1 MADEQFPAAVTALE
15 EYHNIEQQ
23 MAEPEVASNPDKMRK
38 LGRRHA
44 ELGAIVSAYTAY
56 KQVKDDLEAAREMA
70 SEDPDFAEEAKRLE
84 GELPAA
90 EEKLRTALIP
100 RDPDDARDTI
110 MEIKAGTGGEEAA
123 LFAGDLLRMYMRYAE
138 KRGWS
143 VTVQSE
149 NTTELGGVKDVQ
161 LAIRAKGTPAPE
173 DGVWASLKYE
183 GGVHRVQRIPVTESQ
198 GRIQTSAAGVIVF
211 PEADEDDDEIE
222 IDPKDLKID
231 IFMSS
236 GPGGQSVNTTYSAV
250 RMTHIPTGITVNMQD
265 EKSQIQ
271 NRAAALRVLKSR
283 LLAMKHEQEAAEAAD
298 MRHSQVRSLDRSE
311 RIRTY
316 NFPENRIV
324 DHRTNYKAYN
334 LDAVLD
340 GDLDGLIVR
349 IRAFDIG
356 KADGCLFG
364 EVKRAVDVAHEFP
377 ARDRGLGGIVAGRGG
392 GVDDA
397 ELVER
402 GHIGLRPVRVDVGR
416 ERCRDSAGEQGR
428 RQKGGEKSFQF
439 QK

>member
-1 MADEQFPAAVTALE
+1 MADEQFPAAATALE
-15 EYHNIEQQ
+15 EYQSIEEQ
-23 MAEPEVASNPDKMRK
+23 MASPEVVSNPDKLRK

-44 ELGAIVSAYTAY
+44 ELGAIVDAY
-56 KQVKDDLEAAREMA
+56 KAWLQVKDDLAAAQEMA
-70 SEDPDFAEEAKRLE
+70 GEDADFAEEAKRLE
-84 GELPAA
+84 DELPGV

-123 LFAGDLLRMYMRYAE
+123 LFAGDLLRMYTRYAE

-143 VTVQSE
+143 VNVQSE

-161 LAIRAKGTPAPE
+161 IAIRAKGTPAPE
-173 DGVWASLKYE
+173 DGVWASMKYE

-250 RMTHIPTGITVNMQD
+250 RMTHLPTGITVNMQD

-340 GDLDGLIVR
+340 GDLQAVIDS
-349 IRAFDIG
+349 DIQ
-356 KADGCLFG
+356 AD
-364 EVKRAVDVAHEFP
+364 EA
-377 ARDRGLGGIVAGRGG
+377 DRLAN
-392 GVDDA
+392 
-397 ELVER
+397 
-402 GHIGLRPVRVDVGR
+402 
-416 ERCRDSAGEQGR
+416 
-428 RQKGGEKSFQF
+428 QK
-439 QK
+439 

>member
-23 MAEPEVASNPDKMRK
+23 MAEPEVASDPDKMRK

-44 ELGAIVSAYTAY
+44 ELGVIVSAYTSY
-56 KQVKDDLEAAREMA
+56 KQVKDDLEAAKEMA

-84 GELPAA
+84 SELPAV

-138 KRGWS
+138 KRGWT
-143 VTVQSE
+143 VTLQSE

-222 IDPKDLKID
+222 IDQKDLKID

-250 RMTHIPTGITVNMQD
+250 RMTHIPTGIVVSMQD

-283 LLAMKHEQEAAEAAD
+283 LLAMKHEEEAAQAAD

-340 GDLDGLIVR
+340 GDLQAVIDS
-349 IRAFDIG
+349 DIQ
-356 KADGCLFG
+356 ADEADRL
-364 EVKRAVDVAHEFP
+364 AH
-377 ARDRGLGGIVAGRGG
+377 
-392 GVDDA
+392 
-397 ELVER
+397 
-402 GHIGLRPVRVDVGR
+402 
-416 ERCRDSAGEQGR
+416 
-428 RQKGGEKSFQF
+428 QK
-439 QK
+439 

>member
-1 MADEQFPAAVTALE
+1 MAEEQFPAAQAALE
-15 EYHNIEQQ
+15 EYRRIEQQ
-23 MAEPEVASNPDKMRK
+23 MAQPDVASSPDKMRK

-44 ELGAIVSAYTAY
+44 ELGTIVTAYTDY
-56 KQVKDDLEAAREMA
+56 LHIRDDVEAAREMA
-70 SEDPDFAEEAKRLE
+70 GEDPEFEAEAKRLE
-84 GELPAA
+84 EALPAA
-90 EEKLRTALIP
+90 EERLRTALIP
-100 RDPDDARDTI
+100 RDPDDARDVI

-123 LFAGDLLRMYMRYAE
+123 LFAGDLLRMYTRYAE

-143 VTVQSE
+143 TAIQSE

-173 DGVWASLKYE
+173 EGVWASLKYE

-211 PEADEDDDEIE
+211 PEADEDDDEID
-222 IDPKDLKID
+222 IDPKDLKVD
-231 IFMSS
+231 TFMSS

-250 RMTHIPTGITVNMQD
+250 RMTHIPTGIVVNMQD

-271 NRAAALRVLKSR
+271 NRASALRVLKSR

-340 GDLDGLIVR
+340 GDLQAIIDS
-349 IRAFDIG
+349 DIQ
-356 KADGCLFG
+356 ADEAQRLAANN
-364 EVKRAVDVAHEFP
+364 E
-377 ARDRGLGGIVAGRGG
+377 
-392 GVDDA
+392 
-397 ELVER
+397 
-402 GHIGLRPVRVDVGR
+402 
-416 ERCRDSAGEQGR
+416 
-428 RQKGGEKSFQF
+428 
-439 QK
+439 

>member
-1 MADEQFPAAVTALE
+1 MVAKLESLERKFLDLEQELADPTVFNDQDR
-15 EYHNIEQQ
+15 Y
-23 MAEPEVASNPDKMRK
+23 RK
-38 LGRRHA
+38 LTKAHSDLKPVVDIFRQYR
-44 ELGAIVSAYTAY
+44 EL
-56 KQVKDDLEAAREMA
+56 KQNLADNQELLNDADPDIREMA
-70 SEDPDFAEEAKRLE
+70 HEEIKSI
-84 GELPAA
+84 
-90 EEKLRTALIP
+90 EEKLPELEHDLKVLLLPT
-100 RDPDDARDTI
+100 DPLDEKNI
-110 MEIKAGTGGEEAA
+110 ILEIRAGTGGEEAA
-123 LFAGDLLRMYMRYAE
+123 LFGGDLFRMYCRYAE
-138 KRGWS
+138 KMGWKVEIMS
-143 VTVQSE
+143 QSE
-149 NTTELGGVKDVQ
+149 SDNGGYKEVIALISGDKVYSR
-161 LAIRAKGTPAPE
+161 LKFESGT
-173 DGVWASLKYE
+173 
-183 GGVHRVQRIPVTESQ
+183 HRVQRVPATESQ

-250 RMTHIPTGITVNMQD
+250 RMTHIPTGIVVSMQD

-340 GDLDGLIVR
+340 GDLQAVIDS
-349 IRAFDIG
+349 DIQ
-356 KADGCLFG
+356 AD
-364 EVKRAVDVAHEFP
+364 E
-377 ARDRGLGGIVAGRGG
+377 
-392 GVDDA
+392 A
-397 ELVER
+397 ERL
-402 GHIGLRPVRVDVGR
+402 
-416 ERCRDSAGEQGR
+416 ANQ
-428 RQKGGEKSFQF
+428 Q
-439 QK
+439 

>member
-1 MADEQFPAAVTALE
+1 MADEQFPAAATALE
-15 EYHNIEQQ
+15 EYQSIEEQ
-23 MAEPEVASNPDKMRK
+23 MASPEVVSNPDKLRK

-44 ELGAIVSAYTAY
+44 ELGAIVGVY
-56 KQVKDDLEAAREMA
+56 KTWLQVKDDLAAAQEMA
-70 SEDPDFAEEAKRLE
+70 GEDADFAEEAKRLE
-84 GELPAA
+84 AELPDA

-123 LFAGDLLRMYMRYAE
+123 LFAGDLLRMYTRYAE

-143 VTVQSE
+143 VNVQSE

-161 LAIRAKGTPAPE
+161 IAIRAKGTPAPE
-173 DGVWASLKYE
+173 DGVWASMKYE

-250 RMTHIPTGITVNMQD
+250 RMTHLPTGITVNMQD

-340 GDLDGLIVR
+340 GDLQAVIDS
-349 IRAFDIG
+349 DIQ
-356 KADGCLFG
+356 AD
-364 EVKRAVDVAHEFP
+364 EA
-377 ARDRGLGGIVAGRGG
+377 DRLAN
-392 GVDDA
+392 
-397 ELVER
+397 
-402 GHIGLRPVRVDVGR
+402 
-416 ERCRDSAGEQGR
+416 Q
-428 RQKGGEKSFQF
+428 Q
-439 QK
+439 

>member
-1 MADEQFPAAVTALE
+1 MAVEQFPAAQTALE
-15 EYHNIEQQ
+15 EYQSIEQQ
-23 MAEPEVASNPDKMRK
+23 MASPEVVTNPDKMRK

-44 ELGAIVSAYTAY
+44 ELGAIVSAYQSYTA
-56 KQVKDDLEAAREMA
+56 VRDDLEAAREMA
-70 SEDPDFAEEAKRLE
+70 GEDPEFADEAKRLE
-84 GELPAA
+84 AELPVA
-90 EEKLRTALIP
+90 EEKLRNALIP
-100 RDPDDARDTI
+100 RDPDDARDVI

-123 LFAGDLLRMYMRYAE
+123 LFAGDLLRMYLRYAE
-138 KRGWS
+138 KRGWA

-161 LAIRAKGTPAPE
+161 IAIRAKGTPAPE
-173 DGVWASLKYE
+173 DGVWASMKYE

-250 RMTHIPTGITVNMQD
+250 RMTHLPTGITVNMQD

-340 GDLDGLIVR
+340 GDLQAVIDS
-349 IRAFDIG
+349 DIQ
-356 KADGCLFG
+356 AD
-364 EVKRAVDVAHEFP
+364 EA
-377 ARDRGLGGIVAGRGG
+377 DRLAN
-392 GVDDA
+392 
-397 ELVER
+397 
-402 GHIGLRPVRVDVGR
+402 
-416 ERCRDSAGEQGR
+416 
-428 RQKGGEKSFQF
+428 QK
-439 QK
+439 

>member
-1 MADEQFPAAVTALE
+1 MATADDFPAARMALD
-15 EYHNIEQQ
+15 EYHEIERQ
-23 MAEPEVASNPDKMRK
+23 MSQPEVASDPDKIRK

-44 ELGAIVSAYTAY
+44 ELGQIVSAYESY
-56 KQVKDDLEAAREMA
+56 RQIRDDLEAAQEFA
-70 SEDPDFAEEAKRLE
+70 SEDESFAQEAQRLE
-84 GELPAA
+84 AELPEAT
-90 EEKLRTALIP
+90 EKLRTALIP

-110 MEIKAGTGGEEAA
+110 MEIKAGAGGEEAA
-123 LFAGDLLRMYMRYAE
+123 LFAGDLLRMYTRYAE

-143 VTVQSE
+143 TEIMSQ
-149 NTTELGGVKDVQ
+149 NMTELGGVKDIQ
-161 LAIRAKGTPAPE
+161 IAFRSKGAVAPA

-211 PEADEDDDEIE
+211 PEADDDDDEIE
-222 IDPKDLKID
+222 VDPKDLKID

-250 RMTHIPTGITVNMQD
+250 RMTHIPTGIVVSMQD

-271 NRAAALRVLKSR
+271 NRQAALRVLKSR
-283 LLAMKHEQEAAEAAD
+283 LLAMKHEEEAQEAAD

-340 GDLDGLIVR
+340 GDLQAVIDS
-349 IRAFDIG
+349 DI
-356 KADGCLFG
+356 KAD
-364 EVKRAVDVAHEFP
+364 EE
-377 ARDRGLGGIVAGRGG
+377 ARLASQNKQD
-392 GVDDA
+392 
-397 ELVER
+397 
-402 GHIGLRPVRVDVGR
+402 
-416 ERCRDSAGEQGR
+416 
-428 RQKGGEKSFQF
+428 
-439 QK
+439 

>member
-1 MADEQFPAAVTALE
+1 MAAADDFPAARMALD
-15 EYHNIEQQ
+15 EYHEIERQ
-23 MAEPEVASNPDKMRK
+23 MSQPEVASNPDKIRK

-44 ELGAIVSAYTAY
+44 ELGQIVSAYESY
-56 KQVKDDLEAAREMA
+56 RQIRDDLEAAQEFA
-70 SEDPDFAEEAKRLE
+70 SEDESFAQEAQRLE
-84 GELPAA
+84 ADLPEAA
-90 EEKLRTALIP
+90 EKLRTALIP

-110 MEIKAGTGGEEAA
+110 MEIKAGAGGEEAA
-123 LFAGDLLRMYMRYAE
+123 LFAGDLLRMYTRYAE

-143 VTVQSE
+143 AEIMSQ
-149 NTTELGGVKDVQ
+149 NMTELGGVKDIQ
-161 LAIRAKGTPAPE
+161 IAFRSKGAVAPA

-211 PEADEDDDEIE
+211 PEADDDDDEIE
-222 IDPKDLKID
+222 VDPKDLKID

-250 RMTHIPTGITVNMQD
+250 RMTHIPTGIAVSMQD

-271 NRAAALRVLKSR
+271 NRQAALRVLKSR
-283 LLAMKHEQEAAEAAD
+283 LLAMKHEEEAQEAAD

-340 GDLDGLIVR
+340 GDLQAVIDS
-349 IRAFDIG
+349 DI
-356 KADGCLFG
+356 KAD
-364 EVKRAVDVAHEFP
+364 EE
-377 ARDRGLGGIVAGRGG
+377 ARLASQNKQD
-392 GVDDA
+392 
-397 ELVER
+397 
-402 GHIGLRPVRVDVGR
+402 
-416 ERCRDSAGEQGR
+416 
-428 RQKGGEKSFQF
+428 
-439 QK
+439 

>member
-1 MADEQFPAAVTALE
+1 MASEEFPAAKTALE
-15 EYHNIEQQ
+15 EYENIERQ
-23 MAEPEVASNPDKMRK
+23 MGEQEVWSNPDKMRK
-38 LGRRHA
+38 LGRRQA
-44 ELGAIVSAYTAY
+44 QLGTIVNAYRTWLNIRN
-56 KQVKDDLEAAREMA
+56 DLDAAQEMA
-70 SEDPDFAEEAKRLE
+70 GEDPDFAQEAKRLE
-84 GELPAA
+84 SELPEA

-100 RDPDDARDTI
+100 RDPDDARDVI
-110 MEIKAGTGGEEAA
+110 MEIKAGAGGEEAA

-138 KRGWS
+138 KRGWG
-143 VTVQSE
+143 VTIPSE
-149 NTTELGGVKDVQ
+149 TSTELGGVKDVQ
-161 LAIRAKGTPAPE
+161 MAIRAKGNPSPE
-173 DGVWASLKYE
+173 EGVWASLKYE

-250 RMTHIPTGITVNMQD
+250 RMTHIPTGIVVSMQD

-340 GDLDGLIVR
+340 GDLQ
-349 IRAFDIG
+349 
-356 KADGCLFG
+356 AD
-364 EVKRAVDVAHEFP
+364 E
-377 ARDRGLGGIVAGRGG
+377 
-392 GVDDA
+392 
-397 ELVER
+397 
-402 GHIGLRPVRVDVGR
+402 
-416 ERCRDSAGEQGR
+416 EQR
-428 RQKGGEKSFQF
+428 LASQQ
-439 QK
+439 QQQ

>member
-1 MADEQFPAAVTALE
+1 MALD
-15 EYHNIEQQ
+15 EYHEIERQ
-23 MAEPEVASNPDKMRK
+23 MSQPEVASDPDKIRK

-44 ELGAIVSAYTAY
+44 ELGQIVSAYESY
-56 KQVKDDLEAAREMA
+56 RQIRDDLEAAQEFA
-70 SEDPDFAEEAKRLE
+70 SEDESFAQEAQRLE
-84 GELPAA
+84 AELPEAT
-90 EEKLRTALIP
+90 EKLRTALIP

-110 MEIKAGTGGEEAA
+110 MEIKAGAGGEEAA
-123 LFAGDLLRMYMRYAE
+123 LFAGDLLRMYTRYAE

-143 VTVQSE
+143 TEIMSQ
-149 NTTELGGVKDVQ
+149 NMTELGGVKDIQ
-161 LAIRAKGTPAPE
+161 IAFRSKGAVAPA

-211 PEADEDDDEIE
+211 PEADDDDDEIE
-222 IDPKDLKID
+222 VDPKDLKID

-250 RMTHIPTGITVNMQD
+250 RMTHIPTGIVVSMQD

-271 NRAAALRVLKSR
+271 NRQAALRVLKSR
-283 LLAMKHEQEAAEAAD
+283 LLAMKHEEEAQEAAD

-340 GDLDGLIVR
+340 GDLQAVIDS
-349 IRAFDIG
+349 DI
-356 KADGCLFG
+356 KAD
-364 EVKRAVDVAHEFP
+364 EE
-377 ARDRGLGGIVAGRGG
+377 ARLASQNKQD
-392 GVDDA
+392 
-397 ELVER
+397 
-402 GHIGLRPVRVDVGR
+402 
-416 ERCRDSAGEQGR
+416 
-428 RQKGGEKSFQF
+428 
-439 QK
+439 

>member
-1 MADEQFPAAVTALE
+1 MAESVDEQFPAAVTALE
-15 EYHNIEQQ
+15 EYRDIESR
-23 MAEPEVASNPDKMRK
+23 MGSPEVASNPDAIRK

-44 ELGAIVSAYTAY
+44 ELGSIVNAYLNY
-56 KQVKDDLEAAREMA
+56 KQLCDDFEAANEMA
-70 SEDPDFAEEAKRLE
+70 SDDPDFAEEAKRLE
-84 GELPAA
+84 AQLPTAK
-90 EEKLRTALIP
+90 EKLRTALIP
-100 RDPDDARDTI
+100 RDPDDARDMI

-138 KRGWS
+138 KRGWT
-143 VTVQSE
+143 TVIQSE
-149 NTTELGGVKDVQ
+149 NSTELGGVKDVQ
-161 LAIRAKGTPAPE
+161 LTIRAKGTPAPE
-173 DGVWASLKYE
+173 DGVWASMKYE

-250 RMTHIPTGITVNMQD
+250 RMTHIPTGIVVSMQD

-334 LDAVLD
+334 LDQVLD
-340 GDLDGLIVR
+340 GDLQPVIDS
-349 IRAFDIG
+349 DIQ
-356 KADGCLFG
+356 AD
-364 EVKRAVDVAHEFP
+364 EA
-377 ARDRGLGGIVAGRGG
+377 DRLAQ
-392 GVDDA
+392 A
-397 ELVER
+397 
-402 GHIGLRPVRVDVGR
+402 
-416 ERCRDSAGEQGR
+416 
-428 RQKGGEKSFQF
+428 K
-439 QK
+439 

>member
-198 GRIQTSAAGVIVF
+198 GRIQTSAA
-211 PEADEDDDEIE
+211 
-222 IDPKDLKID
+222 
-231 IFMSS
+231 
-236 GPGGQSVNTTYSAV
+236 
-250 RMTHIPTGITVNMQD
+250 R
-265 EKSQIQ
+265 
-271 NRAAALRVLKSR
+271 
-283 LLAMKHEQEAAEAAD
+283 
-298 MRHSQVRSLDRSE
+298 
-311 RIRTY
+311 
-316 NFPENRIV
+316 
-324 DHRTNYKAYN
+324 
-334 LDAVLD
+334 
-340 GDLDGLIVR
+340 
-349 IRAFDIG
+349 
-356 KADGCLFG
+356 
-364 EVKRAVDVAHEFP
+364 
-377 ARDRGLGGIVAGRGG
+377 RDRLPGSR
-392 GVDDA
+392 
-397 ELVER
+397 R
-402 GHIGLRPVRVDVGR
+402 
-416 ERCRDSAGEQGR
+416 GR
-428 RQKGGEKSFQF
+428 R
-439 QK
+439 

>member
-1 MADEQFPAAVTALE
+1 MALD
-15 EYHNIEQQ
+15 EYHEIERQ
-23 MAEPEVASNPDKMRK
+23 MSQPEVASDPDKIRK

-44 ELGAIVSAYTAY
+44 ELGQIVSAYESY
-56 KQVKDDLEAAREMA
+56 RQIRDDLEAAQEFA
-70 SEDPDFAEEAKRLE
+70 SEDESFAQEAQRLE
-84 GELPAA
+84 ADLPEAA
-90 EEKLRTALIP
+90 EKLRTALIP

-110 MEIKAGTGGEEAA
+110 MEIKAGAGGEEAA
-123 LFAGDLLRMYMRYAE
+123 LFAGDLLRMYTRYAE

-143 VTVQSE
+143 AEIMSQ
-149 NTTELGGVKDVQ
+149 NMTELGGVKDIQ
-161 LAIRAKGTPAPE
+161 IAFRSKGAVAPA

-211 PEADEDDDEIE
+211 PEADDDDDEIE
-222 IDPKDLKID
+222 VDPKDLKID

-250 RMTHIPTGITVNMQD
+250 RMTHIPTGIVVSMQD

-271 NRAAALRVLKSR
+271 NRQAALRVLKSR
-283 LLAMKHEQEAAEAAD
+283 LLAMKHEEEAQEAAD

-340 GDLDGLIVR
+340 GDLQAVIDS
-349 IRAFDIG
+349 DI
-356 KADGCLFG
+356 KAD
-364 EVKRAVDVAHEFP
+364 EE
-377 ARDRGLGGIVAGRGG
+377 ARLASQDKQ
-392 GVDDA
+392 D
-397 ELVER
+397 
-402 GHIGLRPVRVDVGR
+402 
-416 ERCRDSAGEQGR
+416 
-428 RQKGGEKSFQF
+428 
-439 QK
+439 

>member
-1 MADEQFPAAVTALE
+1 MNIDEEFPAAATAVE
-15 EYHNIEQQ
+15 EFRAIESQ
-23 MAEPEVASNPDKMRK
+23 MSQPEVASNPDTMRK

-44 ELGAIVSAYTAY
+44 ELAAIVEARNTYA
-56 KQVKDDLEAAREMA
+56 QLMDDAAAAKEMA
-70 SEDPDFAEEAKRLE
+70 SEDPDFEEEAKQLE
-84 GELPAA
+84 AQAQEAK
-90 EEKLRTALIP
+90 EKLRTALIP

-110 MEIKAGTGGEEAA
+110 MEIKAGAGGEEAA

-138 KRGWS
+138 RRGW
-143 VTVQSE
+143 TCEIQSQ
-149 NTTELGGVKDVQ
+149 NSTELGGVKDVQ
-161 LAIRAKGTPAPE
+161 IAIRAKGTPAPA

-183 GGVHRVQRIPVTESQ
+183 GGVHRVQRVPVTESQ

-211 PEADEDDDEIE
+211 PEADDDNDEIE
-222 IDPKDLKID
+222 VDPKDLKID

-250 RMTHIPTGITVNMQD
+250 RMTHIPTGIVVSMQD

-340 GDLDGLIVR
+340 GDLQAVIDS
-349 IRAFDIG
+349 DIQ
-356 KADGCLFG
+356 AD
-364 EVKRAVDVAHEFP
+364 EE
-377 ARDRGLGGIVAGRGG
+377 ARL
-392 GVDDA
+392 
-397 ELVER
+397 
-402 GHIGLRPVRVDVGR
+402 
-416 ERCRDSAGEQGR
+416 SQSNN
-428 RQKGGEKSFQF
+428 Q
-439 QK
+439 

>member
-1 MADEQFPAAVTALE
+1 M
-15 EYHNIEQQ
+15 
-23 MAEPEVASNPDKMRK
+23 
-38 LGRRHA
+38 G
-44 ELGAIVSAYTAY
+44 AY
-56 KQVKDDLEAAREMA
+56 KAWLQVKDDLAAAQEMA
-70 SEDPDFAEEAKRLE
+70 GEDADFAEEAKRLE
-84 GELPAA
+84 DELPGV
-90 EEKLRTALIP
+90 EEKLRAALIP

-123 LFAGDLLRMYMRYAE
+123 LFAGDLLRMYTRYAE

-143 VTVQSE
+143 VNVQSE

-161 LAIRAKGTPAPE
+161 IAIRAKGTPAPE
-173 DGVWASLKYE
+173 DGVWASMKYE

-250 RMTHIPTGITVNMQD
+250 RMTHLPTGITVNMQD

-340 GDLDGLIVR
+340 GDLQAVIDS
-349 IRAFDIG
+349 DIQ
-356 KADGCLFG
+356 AD
-364 EVKRAVDVAHEFP
+364 EA
-377 ARDRGLGGIVAGRGG
+377 DRLAN
-392 GVDDA
+392 
-397 ELVER
+397 
-402 GHIGLRPVRVDVGR
+402 
-416 ERCRDSAGEQGR
+416 Q
-428 RQKGGEKSFQF
+428 Q
-439 QK
+439 

>member
-1 MADEQFPAAVTALE
+1 MIEERFPAAKTALDE
-15 EYHNIEQQ
+15 FTRIEAQ
-23 MAEPEVASNPDKMRK
+23 MSQPEVASDPDKLRK

-44 ELGAIVSAYTAY
+44 ALAAIVGPYRRYVSI
-56 KQVKDDLEAAREMA
+56 
-70 SEDPDFAEEAKRLE
+70 SEDLAAAEEMGQEDAEFAQEAKRLRAQLE
-84 GELPAA
+84 EA
-90 EEKLRTALIP
+90 EQQLRTALIP

-110 MEIKAGTGGEEAA
+110 MQIKAGTGGDEAA
-123 LFAGDLLRMYMRYAE
+123 LFAGDLLRMYTRYAE

-143 VTVQSE
+143 VSVQSE
-149 NTTELGGVKDVQ
+149 TDSELGGIKDIQ
-161 LAIRAKGTPAPE
+161 IAIRAKGVRAPG

-250 RMTHIPTGITVNMQD
+250 RMTHIPTGIVVSMQD

-271 NRAAALRVLKSR
+271 NRASALRVLKSR
-283 LLAMKHEQEAAEAAD
+283 LLAMKHEQEAEEAAD

-334 LDAVLD
+334 LDQVLD
-340 GDLDGLIVR
+340 GDLQAVIDSD
-349 IRAFDIG
+349 IRADE
-356 KADGCLFG
+356 ADRL
-364 EVKRAVDVAHEFP
+364 
-377 ARDRGLGGIVAGRGG
+377 ARQ
-392 GVDDA
+392 
-397 ELVER
+397 
-402 GHIGLRPVRVDVGR
+402 H
-416 ERCRDSAGEQGR
+416 
-428 RQKGGEKSFQF
+428 
-439 QK
+439 

>member
-1 MADEQFPAAVTALE
+1 MAQDEQFPAAQSACDEYKDLE
-15 EYHNIEQQ
+15 RQ
-23 MAEPEVASNPDKMRK
+23 MSQPQVASNPDAMRK

-44 ELGAIVSAYTAY
+44 ELGVIVSAYQEY
-56 KQVKDDLEAAREMA
+56 RRICDDLEAATEMA
-70 SEDPDFAEEAKRLE
+70 EADAEFAEEAKRLE
-84 GELPAA
+84 SQLPDV

-110 MEIKAGTGGEEAA
+110 MEIKAGTGGDEAA
-123 LFAGDLLRMYMRYAE
+123 LFAGDLLRMYTRYAE
-138 KRGWS
+138 KRGWTVS
-143 VTVQSE
+143 VQSE
-149 NTTELGGVKDVQ
+149 NGTELGGIKDIQ
-161 LAIRAKGTPAPE
+161 IAIRAKGNPAPE

-250 RMTHIPTGITVNMQD
+250 RMTHIPTGVVVSMQD

-334 LDAVLD
+334 LDQVLD
-340 GDLDGLIVR
+340 GDLQAVIDS
-349 IRAFDIG
+349 DIQ
-356 KADGCLFG
+356 AD
-364 EVKRAVDVAHEFP
+364 E
-377 ARDRGLGGIVAGRGG
+377 
-392 GVDDA
+392 A
-397 ELVER
+397 ERLSR
-402 GHIGLRPVRVDVGR
+402 NT
-416 ERCRDSAGEQGR
+416 A
-428 RQKGGEKSFQF
+428 
-439 QK
+439 

>member
-1 MADEQFPAAVTALE
+1 MADEQFPAAATALE
-15 EYHNIEQQ
+15 EYQSIEEQ
-23 MAEPEVASNPDKMRK
+23 MASPEVVSNPDKLRK

-44 ELGAIVSAYTAY
+44 ELGAIVGAY
-56 KQVKDDLEAAREMA
+56 KAWLQVKDDLAAAQEMA
-70 SEDPDFAEEAKRLE
+70 GEDADFAEEAKRLE
-84 GELPAA
+84 DELPGV

-123 LFAGDLLRMYMRYAE
+123 LFAGDL
-138 KRGWS
+138 
-143 VTVQSE
+143 
-149 NTTELGGVKDVQ
+149 
-161 LAIRAKGTPAPE
+161 
-173 DGVWASLKYE
+173 WASMKYE

-250 RMTHIPTGITVNMQD
+250 RMTHLPTGITVNMQD

-340 GDLDGLIVR
+340 GDLQAVIDS
-349 IRAFDIG
+349 DIQ
-356 KADGCLFG
+356 AD
-364 EVKRAVDVAHEFP
+364 EA
-377 ARDRGLGGIVAGRGG
+377 DRLAN
-392 GVDDA
+392 
-397 ELVER
+397 
-402 GHIGLRPVRVDVGR
+402 
-416 ERCRDSAGEQGR
+416 
-428 RQKGGEKSFQF
+428 QK
-439 QK
+439 

>member
-1 MADEQFPAAVTALE
+1 MADEEFPAALTAVKEYEDLE
-15 EYHNIEQQ
+15 RR
-23 MAEPEVASNPDKMRK
+23 MSDPAVASDPSAIRR

-44 ELGAIVSAYTAY
+44 ELGVIVSAYRRYASTR
-56 KQVKDDLEAAREMA
+56 DDLEAAREMA
-70 SEDPDFAEEAKRLE
+70 GEDAEFAAEATRLETLLPKEEEA
-84 GELPAA
+84 
-90 EEKLRTALIP
+90 LRTTLVP
-100 RDPDDARDTI
+100 RDPDDSRDVI
-110 MEIKAGTGGEEAA
+110 MQIKAGTGGEEAA
-123 LFAGDLLRMYMRYAE
+123 LFAGDLLRMYSRYAE
-138 KRGWS
+138 KRGWT

-149 NTTELGGVKDVQ
+149 NRTELGGVKDGQV
-161 LAIRAKGTPAPE
+161 AIRAKGSPAPE

-250 RMTHIPTGITVNMQD
+250 RMTHVPTGIVVSMQD

-283 LLAMKHEQEAAEAAD
+283 LLAMKHEKEAAEAAD

-334 LDAVLD
+334 LDQVLD
-340 GDLDGLIVR
+340 GDLQAVIDS
-349 IRAFDIG
+349 DIQ
-356 KADGCLFG
+356 AD
-364 EVKRAVDVAHEFP
+364 EA
-377 ARDRGLGGIVAGRGG
+377 ARL
-392 GVDDA
+392 
-397 ELVER
+397 E
-402 GHIGLRPVRVDVGR
+402 
-416 ERCRDSAGEQGR
+416 GR
-428 RQKGGEKSFQF
+428 R
-439 QK
+439 

>member
-1 MADEQFPAAVTALE
+1 MAELVEEQFPAAVTALE
-15 EYHNIEQQ
+15 EYRDIESR
-23 MAEPEVASNPDKMRK
+23 MGSPEVASNPDAIRK

-44 ELGAIVSAYTAY
+44 ELGSIVNAYLNY
-56 KQVKDDLEAAREMA
+56 KQLCDDFEAANEMA
-70 SEDPDFAEEAKRLE
+70 SDDPDFAEEAKRLE
-84 GELPAA
+84 AQLPAA
-90 EEKLRTALIP
+90 KEKLRTALIP
-100 RDPDDARDTI
+100 RDPDDARDMI

-138 KRGWS
+138 KRGWT
-143 VTVQSE
+143 TVIQSE
-149 NTTELGGVKDVQ
+149 NSTELGGVKDVQ

-173 DGVWASLKYE
+173 DGVWASMKYE

-250 RMTHIPTGITVNMQD
+250 RMTHIPTGIVVSMQD

-283 LLAMKHEQEAAEAAD
+283 LLAMKHEQEAQEAAD

-334 LDAVLD
+334 LDQVLN
-340 GDLDGLIVR
+340 GDLQPVIDS
-349 IRAFDIG
+349 DIQ
-356 KADGCLFG
+356 AD
-364 EVKRAVDVAHEFP
+364 EA
-377 ARDRGLGGIVAGRGG
+377 DRLAQ
-392 GVDDA
+392 A
-397 ELVER
+397 
-402 GHIGLRPVRVDVGR
+402 
-416 ERCRDSAGEQGR
+416 
-428 RQKGGEKSFQF
+428 K
-439 QK
+439 

>member
-1 MADEQFPAAVTALE
+1 MADEQFPAAATALE
-15 EYHNIEQQ
+15 EYQSIEEQ
-23 MAEPEVASNPDKMRK
+23 MASPEVVSNPDKLRK

-44 ELGAIVSAYTAY
+44 ELGAIVGAY
-56 KQVKDDLEAAREMA
+56 KAWLQLKDDLEAAQEMA
-70 SEDPDFAEEAKRLE
+70 DEDADFAEEAKRLE
-84 GELPAA
+84 SELPGA

-123 LFAGDLLRMYMRYAE
+123 LFAGDLLRMYTRYAE

-143 VTVQSE
+143 VNIQSE

-161 LAIRAKGTPAPE
+161 IAIRAKGTPAPE
-173 DGVWASLKYE
+173 DGVWASMKYE

-250 RMTHIPTGITVNMQD
+250 RMTHLPTGITVNMQD

-271 NRAAALRVLKSR
+271 NRASALRVLKSR

-340 GDLDGLIVR
+340 GDLQAVIDS
-349 IRAFDIG
+349 DIQ
-356 KADGCLFG
+356 AD
-364 EVKRAVDVAHEFP
+364 EA
-377 ARDRGLGGIVAGRGG
+377 DRLAN
-392 GVDDA
+392 
-397 ELVER
+397 
-402 GHIGLRPVRVDVGR
+402 
-416 ERCRDSAGEQGR
+416 
-428 RQKGGEKSFQF
+428 QK
-439 QK
+439 

>member
-1 MADEQFPAAVTALE
+1 MAESVDEQFPAAVTALE
-15 EYHNIEQQ
+15 EYRDIESR
-23 MAEPEVASNPDKMRK
+23 MGSPEVASNPDAIRK

-44 ELGAIVSAYTAY
+44 ELGSIVNAYLNY
-56 KQVKDDLEAAREMA
+56 KQLCDDFEAANEMA
-70 SEDPDFAEEAKRLE
+70 SDDPDFAEEAKRLE
-84 GELPAA
+84 AQLPTAK
-90 EEKLRTALIP
+90 EKLRTALIP
-100 RDPDDARDTI
+100 RDPDDARDMI

-138 KRGWS
+138 KRGWT
-143 VTVQSE
+143 TVIQSE
-149 NTTELGGVKDVQ
+149 NSTELGGVKDVQ

-173 DGVWASLKYE
+173 DGVWASMKYE

-250 RMTHIPTGITVNMQD
+250 RMTHIPTGIGVSMQD

-334 LDAVLD
+334 LDQVLD
-340 GDLDGLIVR
+340 GDLQPVIDS
-349 IRAFDIG
+349 DIQ
-356 KADGCLFG
+356 AD
-364 EVKRAVDVAHEFP
+364 EA
-377 ARDRGLGGIVAGRGG
+377 DRLAQ
-392 GVDDA
+392 A
-397 ELVER
+397 
-402 GHIGLRPVRVDVGR
+402 
-416 ERCRDSAGEQGR
+416 
-428 RQKGGEKSFQF
+428 K
-439 QK
+439 

>member
-1 MADEQFPAAVTALE
+1 MADEQFPAAQAALKEYQSLE
-15 EYHNIEQQ
+15 EQ
-23 MAEPEVASNPDKMRK
+23 MASPEVVTDPSAMRK

-44 ELGAIVSAYTAY
+44 ELGSIVTAY
-56 KQVKDDLEAAREMA
+56 KAYLAVKNDLEAAREMA
-70 SEDPDFAEEAKRLE
+70 SEDPDFAAEAKRLE
-84 GELPAA
+84 NELPDV

-123 LFAGDLLRMYMRYAE
+123 LFAGDLLRLYTRYAE
-138 KRGWS
+138 KRGWTVS
-143 VTVQSE
+143 VQSE

-161 LAIRAKGTPAPE
+161 VAIRAKGTPAPE

-183 GGVHRVQRIPVTESQ
+183 GGVHRVQRVPVTESQ

-211 PEADEDDDEIE
+211 PEADDDNDEID

-250 RMTHIPTGITVNMQD
+250 RMTHIPTGIVVSMQD

-324 DHRTNYKAYN
+324 DHRTNYKAYT

-340 GDLDGLIVR
+340 GDLQAVIDS
-349 IRAFDIG
+349 DIQ
-356 KADGCLFG
+356 ADEADRL
-364 EVKRAVDVAHEFP
+364 AH
-377 ARDRGLGGIVAGRGG
+377 
-392 GVDDA
+392 
-397 ELVER
+397 
-402 GHIGLRPVRVDVGR
+402 
-416 ERCRDSAGEQGR
+416 Q
-428 RQKGGEKSFQF
+428 Q
-439 QK
+439 

>member
-1 MADEQFPAAVTALE
+1 MADEQFPAAATALE
-15 EYHNIEQQ
+15 EYNSIEQQ
-23 MAEPEVASNPDKMRK
+23 MASPEIVSNPDKLRK

-44 ELGAIVSAYTAY
+44 ELGSIVSAY
-56 KQVKDDLEAAREMA
+56 KSWLQVKDDLEAAREMA
-70 SEDPDFAEEAKRLE
+70 AEDADFAAEAKRLE
-84 GELPAA
+84 AELPAV

-123 LFAGDLLRMYMRYAE
+123 LFAGDLLRMYTRYAE
-138 KRGWS
+138 KRGWTVS
-143 VTVQSE
+143 VQSE

-161 LAIRAKGTPAPE
+161 IAIRAKGTPAPE
-173 DGVWASLKYE
+173 DGVWASMKYE

-250 RMTHIPTGITVNMQD
+250 RMTHIPTGVTVNMQD

-340 GDLDGLIVR
+340 GDLQAVIDS
-349 IRAFDIG
+349 DIQ
-356 KADGCLFG
+356 AD
-364 EVKRAVDVAHEFP
+364 E
-377 ARDRGLGGIVAGRGG
+377 
-392 GVDDA
+392 A
-397 ELVER
+397 ERL
-402 GHIGLRPVRVDVGR
+402 
-416 ERCRDSAGEQGR
+416 AN
-428 RQKGGEKSFQF
+428 QK
-439 QK
+439 

>member
-1 MADEQFPAAVTALE
+1 MADEQFPAAQAALKEYQSLE
-15 EYHNIEQQ
+15 EQ
-23 MAEPEVASNPDKMRK
+23 MASPEVVTDPSAMRK

-44 ELGAIVSAYTAY
+44 ELGSIVTAY
-56 KQVKDDLEAAREMA
+56 KSYLAVKNDLEAAREMA
-70 SEDPDFAEEAKRLE
+70 SEDPDFAAEAKRLE
-84 GELPAA
+84 NELPDV

-123 LFAGDLLRMYMRYAE
+123 LFAGDLLRMYTRYAE
-138 KRGWS
+138 KRGWTVS
-143 VTVQSE
+143 VQSE

-161 LAIRAKGTPAPE
+161 VAIRAKGTPAPE

-183 GGVHRVQRIPVTESQ
+183 GGVHRVQRVPVTESQ

-211 PEADEDDDEIE
+211 PEADDDNDEID

-250 RMTHIPTGITVNMQD
+250 RMTHIPTGIVVSMQD

-340 GDLDGLIVR
+340 GDLQAVIDS
-349 IRAFDIG
+349 DIQ
-356 KADGCLFG
+356 ADEADRL
-364 EVKRAVDVAHEFP
+364 AH
-377 ARDRGLGGIVAGRGG
+377 
-392 GVDDA
+392 
-397 ELVER
+397 
-402 GHIGLRPVRVDVGR
+402 
-416 ERCRDSAGEQGR
+416 Q
-428 RQKGGEKSFQF
+428 Q
-439 QK
+439 

>member
-23 MAEPEVASNPDKMRK
+23 MAEPEVASDPDKMRK

-56 KQVKDDLEAAREMA
+56 KQTKDDLEAAKEMA

-84 GELPAA
+84 NELPEF

-138 KRGWS
+138 KRGWA
-143 VTVQSE
+143 VTLQSE

-211 PEADEDDDEIE
+211 PEADEDDDEID

-250 RMTHIPTGITVNMQD
+250 RMTHIPTGIVVSMQD

-271 NRAAALRVLKSR
+271 NRASALRVLKSR
-283 LLAMKHEQEAAEAAD
+283 LLAMKHEEEAAQAAD

-316 NFPENRIV
+316 NFPENRV
-324 DHRTNYKAYN
+324 SDHRIKLTIYKLDQFLN
-334 LDAVLD
+334 GDMDEILDA
-340 GDLDGLIVR
+340 LI
-349 IRAFDIG
+349 A
-356 KADGCLFG
+356 ADT
-364 EVKRAVDVAHEFP
+364 
-377 ARDRGLGGIVAGRGG
+377 
-392 GVDDA
+392 A
-397 ELVER
+397 EKLK
-402 GHIGLRPVRVDVGR
+402 
-416 ERCRDSAGEQGR
+416 EQS
-428 RQKGGEKSFQF
+428 EM
-439 QK
+439 

>member
-1 MADEQFPAAVTALE
+1 MTAAEEFPAAQTALDEYRNLE
-15 EYHNIEQQ
+15 ED
-23 MAEPEVASNPDKMRK
+23 MSRPEVASDPDKMRK

-44 ELGAIVSAYTAY
+44 ELAQIVSVYSKYSALC
-56 KQVKDDLEAAREMA
+56 DDYDAAKEMA
-70 SEDPDFAEEAKRLE
+70 AEDPDFEEEAKRIE
-84 GELPAA
+84 AELPEAR
-90 EEKLRTALIP
+90 EKLRTALIP

-110 MEIKAGTGGEEAA
+110 MEIKAGAGGEEAA
-123 LFAGDLLRMYMRYAE
+123 LFAGDLLRMYTRYAE
-138 KRGWS
+138 RRGWT

-149 NTTELGGVKDVQ
+149 NSTELGGIKDVQ
-161 LAIRAKGTPAPE
+161 IAVRAKGAVAPA

-211 PEADEDDDEIE
+211 PEADDDDDEIE

-250 RMTHIPTGITVNMQD
+250 RMTHIPTGIVVSMQD

-271 NRAAALRVLKSR
+271 NRASALRVLKSR

-334 LDAVLD
+334 LDQVLD
-340 GDLDGLIVR
+340 GDLQAVIDS
-349 IRAFDIG
+349 DIQ
-356 KADGCLFG
+356 AD
-364 EVKRAVDVAHEFP
+364 EA
-377 ARDRGLGGIVAGRGG
+377 ARLA
-392 GVDDA
+392 A
-397 ELVER
+397 
-402 GHIGLRPVRVDVGR
+402 
-416 ERCRDSAGEQGR
+416 AQ
-428 RQKGGEKSFQF
+428 Q
-439 QK
+439 

>member
-1 MADEQFPAAVTALE
+1 MQEKLKELALRYEDLQAQLADPSVYGDAERLKTVNRELKDLTPVAEAYQAYRQAEADRAAAE
-15 EYHNIEQQ
+15 ELLSD
-23 MAEPEVASNPDKMRK
+23 PEMR
-38 LGRRHA
+38 
-44 ELGAIVSAYTAY
+44 ELAQEELT
-56 KQVKDDLEAAREMA
+56 AAREEM
-70 SEDPDFAEEAKRLE
+70 ERLRQELKLLLLPKDPNDRKNVILE
-84 GELPAA
+84 I
-90 EEKLRTALIP
+90 R
-100 RDPDDARDTI
+100 
-110 MEIKAGTGGEEAA
+110 AGTGGEEAA
-123 LFAGDLLRMYMRYAE
+123 LFAGDLLRMYLRYAE
-138 KRGWS
+138 KRGWA

-161 LAIRAKGTPAPE
+161 IAIRAKGTPAPE

-250 RMTHIPTGITVNMQD
+250 RMTHIPTGIVVSMQD

-340 GDLDGLIVR
+340 GDLQAVIDS
-349 IRAFDIG
+349 DIQ
-356 KADGCLFG
+356 AD
-364 EVKRAVDVAHEFP
+364 EA
-377 ARDRGLGGIVAGRGG
+377 DRLAN
-392 GVDDA
+392 
-397 ELVER
+397 
-402 GHIGLRPVRVDVGR
+402 
-416 ERCRDSAGEQGR
+416 
-428 RQKGGEKSFQF
+428 QK
-439 QK
+439 

>member
-1 MADEQFPAAVTALE
+1 MFAKLESLERKFLDLEQELADPTVFNDQDR
-15 EYHNIEQQ
+15 Y
-23 MAEPEVASNPDKMRK
+23 RK
-38 LGRRHA
+38 LTKAHSDLKPVVDIFRQYR
-44 ELGAIVSAYTAY
+44 EL
-56 KQVKDDLEAAREMA
+56 KQNLADTQELLNDADPDIREMA
-70 SEDPDFAEEAKRLE
+70 HEEIKSI
-84 GELPAA
+84 
-90 EEKLRTALIP
+90 EEKLPELEHDLKVLLLPT
-100 RDPDDARDTI
+100 DPLDEKNI
-110 MEIKAGTGGEEAA
+110 ILEIRAGTGGEEAA
-123 LFAGDLLRMYMRYAE
+123 LFGGDLFRMYCRYAE
-138 KRGWS
+138 KMGWKVEIMS
-143 VTVQSE
+143 QSE
-149 NTTELGGVKDVQ
+149 SDNGGYKEVIALISGDKVYSR
-161 LAIRAKGTPAPE
+161 LKFESGT
-173 DGVWASLKYE
+173 
-183 GGVHRVQRIPVTESQ
+183 HRVQRVPATESQ

-250 RMTHIPTGITVNMQD
+250 RMTHIPTGIVVSMQD

-340 GDLDGLIVR
+340 GDLQAVIDS
-349 IRAFDIG
+349 DIQ
-356 KADGCLFG
+356 AD
-364 EVKRAVDVAHEFP
+364 E
-377 ARDRGLGGIVAGRGG
+377 
-392 GVDDA
+392 A
-397 ELVER
+397 ERL
-402 GHIGLRPVRVDVGR
+402 
-416 ERCRDSAGEQGR
+416 ANQ
-428 RQKGGEKSFQF
+428 Q
-439 QK
+439 